1 MAFTTVARVSEVPA
15 GGMKQVSVGGKT
27 LALCN
32 VGGTIHA
39 IDNEC
44 PHRNGPLAEGQ
55 LQGTELECPWHGARF
70 DVSTGAVLNPPAR
83 TGVKTYKVQVVGE
96 EVQVEV

>member
-1 MAFTTVARVSEVPA
+1 MAFSNVARVSEVPA
-15 GGMKQVSVGGKT
+15 GGLKQVSVAGKT

-55 LQGTELECPWHGARF
+55 LQGT
-70 DVSTGAVLNPPAR
+70 
-83 TGVKTYKVQVVGE
+83 
-96 EVQVEV
+96 